1 MSKTNLKKWK
11 CLQMDILKLINTIIE
26 INTQTD
32 VLKSRRGQRK
42 KLRNQRTIELSKV
55 RNKENT
61 LKK

>member
-1 MSKTNLKKWK
+1 
-11 CLQMDILKLINTIIE
+11 MDILKLISTIIE
-26 INTQTD
+26 INTQTN

-42 KLRNQRTIELSKV
+42 NLRSRRTIELSDV

>member
-1 MSKTNLKKWK
+1 
-11 CLQMDILKLINTIIE
+11 MDILKLINTIIE

-32 VLKSRRGQRK
+32 VLKSIRGQRK
-42 KLRNQRTIELSKV
+42 KLRSQRTIELPKV

>member
-1 MSKTNLKKWK
+1 
-11 CLQMDILKLINTIIE
+11 MDFFKLINTIIE

-42 KLRNQRTIELSKV
+42 NLRSRRTIELPNV

>member
-1 MSKTNLKKWK
+1 MSKTNLKNRK

-42 KLRNQRTIELSKV
+42 KLRSQRTIELPKV

>member
-1 MSKTNLKKWK
+1 MSTNGFF
-11 CLQMDILKLINTIIE
+11 LKLINTIIE

-42 KLRNQRTIELSKV
+42 NLISRRTIDLPNV

-61 LKK
+61 LKN